1 LNGIHGVIS
10 VFHTY
15 ESLFYVPGYTIFSR
29 TFHELLSRMC
39 VCRGGTEHSIDMLGT
54 FDVKFSLTFEISLI
68 MFCIDDL
75 SDKRSVE
82 ITYFGIGVKLCL

>member
-1 LNGIHGVIS
+1 
-10 VFHTY
+10 
-15 ESLFYVPGYTIFSR
+15 
-29 TFHELLSRMC
+29 MC